1 MNYRAQVDS
10 DRTEDMVC
18 DSYEAACE
26 AAIDLSQEFGYVDV
40 RPNYC
45 SSPILATFINGRS
58 A

>member
-1 MNYRAQVDS
+1 MNYRAQVLS

-18 DSYEAACE
+18 DSFRAACD
-26 AAIDLSQEFGYVDV
+26 AAAMLSEEFGYVDV

-45 SSPILATFINGRS
+45 SSPISCTYNNGRL

>member
-10 DRTEDMVC
+10 DRTEDMVL
-18 DSYEAACE
+18 DTFEAACD
-26 AAIDLSQEFGYVDV
+26 AALMLSEEFGWVDV

-45 SSPILATFINGRS
+45 SSPISCTYHNGRL